1 MSEAITINLTEPK
14 EEITFTL
21 TDQKEE
27 VVFSF
32 SEAARGPQGEP
43 GESASVTNAAV
54 NAAIEDDP
62 SATRTSLE
70 LGTAALSDTGTGASN
85 VILGNDAR
93 LTDAR
98 TPTSHASSHVTGGT
112 DKIRDASAA
121 QDGLMTTAFAAKLN
135 GIEAGADVTDSA
147 NVNAAG
153 AVMESDYSPAHSI
166 LVQQSGTGSPS
177 SLSIGNNTLVG
188 RLSGGGSNIDDLSAS
203 QVRTLLNVEDGAD
216 VTDAAN
222 VNAAIATNPSASRT
236 SLDIAL
242 RGEDYGIIP
251 TTSTD
256 EVAEANA
263 TALATAYAAS
273 VSTGKPLILKGT
285 IYVKGQ
291 VFLSGIY
298 GKIIGYGCT
307 IIQKDTAH
315 NGLTL
320 AADSG
325 VPPFGIIIQG
335 IKIQGQGAATHNAAG
350 IHLRKADLTY
360 VTSDINLIDVQITA
374 FRKGCDIAGVAKFR
388 TENLSITG
396 VRNGCVFNHLQT
408 TLMTNTR
415 ISQGDSNAASSC
427 FEIETGTMFSFKVLM
442 GEFGGSGIARFAN
455 IAGTSVMF
463 HVEAAN
469 LEAFTSNQIVNS
481 LVGAHISLID
491 CRFAQTFTSTQAII
505 SSQVNSG
512 TDVCR
517 VRLENPTQFGGT
529 PRFVEVYGTH
539 SATAGVFNMGD
550 ERFDATFAA
559 TQGGSAE
566 KTVSIFPSVRNFTL
580 TSSFP
585 VSGAIAG
592 DKINYSPLTATDTDG
607 WSTNYLFRCR
617 NNNTGSNEWTSLNNN
632 MLMRV
637 LGVSARTAS
646 GNNVETDIQNVTLP
660 IGALR
665 NNGESVEIELFGS
678 TAANANNKQ
687 FRFYFGGSQYFDF
700 GLIAINNQ
708 SWTLKIKIQR
718 GAFSGGTGF
727 MKLVGVL
734 DYGTGKVI
742 RTAETPN
749 GTIDSSSTIATRTTV
764 LTPSAASDAVS
775 LAAKTVWHR
784 AVTAI

>member
-1 MSEAITINLTEPK
+1 MSEHVTVNLTQPK
-14 EEITFTL
+14 EEITVRL
-21 TDQKEE
+21 TANGEN

-32 SEAARGPQGEP
+32 SEAARGLP
-43 GESASVTNAAV
+43 GSDADVTNANV
-54 NAAIEDDP
+54 NAAIDDDP
-62 SATRTSLE
+62 AATRTSLE
-70 LGTAALSDTGTGASN
+70 LGSAALADTG
-85 VILGNDAR
+85 D
-93 LTDAR
+93 
-98 TPTSHASSHVTGGT
+98 
-112 DKIRDASAA
+112 
-121 QDGLMTTAFAAKLN
+121 FAPAL
-135 GIEAGADVTDSA
+135 GADD
-147 NVNAAG
+147 N
-153 AVMESDYSPAHSI
+153 Y
-166 LVQQSGTGSPS
+166 
-177 SLSIGNNTLVG
+177 
-188 RLSGGGSNIDDLSAS
+188 
-203 QVRTLLNVEDGAD
+203 
-216 VTDAAN
+216 VTDAQLTVIQNTSGTNTGDQDLSGLQAKSVVQNASFTAITDSVN
-222 VNAAIATNPSASRT
+222 VVVATATATDPVTPVEGKGFIVIVRNGTATVGGAAYSVAGTIIRRIYHSGAYVNYVYFDSTYEE
-236 SLDIAL
+236 L
-242 RGEDYGIIP
+242 RGEDFGIVP

-256 EVAEANA
+256 AVAEANA

-350 IHLRKADLTY
+350 IHLRKADLSY
-360 VTSDINLIDVQITA
+360 VSSDINLIDVQITA

-388 TENLSITG
+388 TENLSITA

-408 TLMTNTR
+408 SLMTNTR
-415 ISQGDSNAASSC
+415 INQGDSNAASSC
-427 FEIETGTMFSFKVLM
+427 FEIERGDMFAMKVLM

-455 IAGTSVMF
+455 IAGTSVML
-463 HVEAAN
+463 HVESAN

-491 CRFAQTFTSTQAII
+491 CRFSQSFTSTQAII

-517 VRLENPTQFGGT
+517 VRLENATQFSGT

-559 TQGGSAE
+559 TQGGAAE

-580 TSSFP
+580 TTAFP

-607 WSTNYLFRCR
+607 WATNYLFRYR
-617 NNNTGSNEWTSLNNN
+617 NNHTGSNEWTSLNNN

-637 LGVSARTAS
+637 LGVSGRTAS

-718 GAFSGGTGF
+718 GSFAGGTGF

-734 DYGTGKVI
+734 DYGTGRVI

-749 GTIDSSSTIATRTTV
+749 GTIDSTATIATRTTV

-775 LAAKTVWHR
+775 LAAKTIWHR
-784 AVTAI
+784 AVTTI